1 MSVTYGLR
9 QRGRPRSLL
18 LCPGNNES
26 AGKRKSGRTRKGN
39 PHLRQALVE
48 AAHSAARTKDTY
60 LSSQYHRI
68 AARRGSKRA
77 AVAVAHT
84 ILITVYHILKER
96 TAYRDLGADHFD
108 KLNQDAAAR
117 RAIKKL
123 EALGYKVII
132 EPPTALERSA

>member
-1 MSVTYGLR
+1 MLF
-9 QRGRPRSLL
+9 RSAQ
-18 LCPGNNES
+18 S
-26 AGKRKSGRTRKGN
+26 
-39 PHLRQALVE
+39 
-48 AAHSAARTKDTY
+48 AAHTKDTY